1 MVLLRYLHNLSQ
13 ACQCLDDGAKR
24 NWLNLLTENAI
35 WGLVKFTYCK
45 APIMLLYWEEL
56 LMTVLEFLVTYWEV
70 AIGVRI
76 GLQVSMPCL
85 ANKLAIYLLCDIW
98 IPSLVFVTLILR
110 K

>member
-1 MVLLRYLHNLSQ
+1 M
-13 ACQCLDDGAKR
+13 
-24 NWLNLLTENAI
+24 I
-35 WGLVKFTYCK
+35 
-45 APIMLLYWEEL
+45 
-56 LMTVLEFLVTYWEV
+56 VLEFLITYWEV
-70 AIGVRI
+70 AIGVGN